1 MKTKKWL
8 FMILIIVA
16 FPSFLH
22 SGVLDY
28 RIIKK
33 QDISFA
39 NIQRIVYRVV
49 LEVKAIPTEQ
59 DMQNTA
65 QQIWQKDLLKWD
77 EFTVLMYLPDMDMN
91 YSAYCVAEINKDG
104 LIKLRIQQN
113 SLYETK
119 WEPKKEQ
126 PKNTPINTEKLK
138 DYYVSIK
145 PEILSNRRV
154 KVYIETNFPDGTNM
168 LLTIE
173 RHKYLKGK
181 EELYSGQIYDEY
193 FTVKESGFERIVTI
207 DDSEWY
213 NEHLRLV
220 KALPEDIM
228 PIEKISDNINISV
241 LYTAMK
247 EQPEKVTSILGLTG
261 EFVGGKGASR
271 LGKMTVFRESKE
283 LNVPFSPDKV
293 EGTILENDSYNY
305 KPNYL
310 LFIII
315 VGAVV
320 LILIIRAAKKSHKK
334 NNPKLD

>member
-39 NIQRIVYRVV
+39 DIQRVVYRVV
-49 LEVKAIPTEQ
+49 LEVKAIPAEK
-59 DMQNTA
+59 DMKIIA
-65 QQIWQKDLLKWD
+65 QQIWKKDLKKWD
-77 EFTVLMYLPDMDMN
+77 EFTIFMYLPDMDMD

-104 LIKLRIQQN
+104 LIKLKLQQY
-113 SLYETK
+113 SLLGTK

-126 PKNTPINTEKLK
+126 PKNPPRNIENLK
-138 DYYVSIK
+138 EYYVSIQ
-145 PEILSNRRV
+145 PELLNNRRV
-154 KVYIETNFPDGTNM
+154 NVYIETNFPDGTNM

-193 FTVKESGFERIVTI
+193 FTVNESGFEKIVTI

-228 PIEKISDNINISV
+228 PIEKISDNIEVSV

-271 LGKMTVFRESKE
+271 PGKMTVFRESKE
-283 LNVPFSPDKV
+283 LKVPFSPYKV
-293 EGTILENDSYNY
+293 EGTILENDSYNNGSKY
-305 KPNYL
+305 S
-310 LFIII
+310 LFTVIA
-315 VGAVV
+315 GAAI
-320 LILIIRAAKKSHKK
+320 LILIILSVVSG
-334 NNPKLD
+334 